1 MALTTT
7 VNKVIYS
14 GNASSTV
21 FSFTFPI
28 PDATYLSVIYTDAA
42 GVETTLSASL
52 YSVTGIGT
60 TTGGT
65 VTYPLTGSPIAVST
79 KLTLVRTVP
88 YTQPTVFSNQGGY
101 FPEIVEGAFDRV
113 AMEIQQLAE
122 IVSRYTVSSISN
134 PATEQTNYTL
144 IQALQTFQT
153 GIDKLTTA
161 GDSLS
166 FNGSSYVRLA
176 RGSSG
181 QYLGVSGTALAWAT
195 PITYGFTGERQ
206 TVQHGPVTTAGLPSF
221 LPATA
226 ASLNLTTQN
235 ISSSYPLVASSAN
248 GANTQGA
255 VNAIGVSTANLTFSG
270 LTLNRAAAT
279 PNYLYVT
286 VVSGALTPA
295 ASLLAPIYQWGGTPS
310 VTNDQFTYNI
320 GEGRMYRGNGSTA
333 TQWSAVFVGEAA
345 TDATT
350 VISTVAYA
358 YNGQYES
365 PFTATLPAIGTFTS
379 VNHNIGVVPQ
389 FRKFAIR
396 CNTID
401 RGYAV
406 GDVLMNDDLGAY
418 DGGNVIPLAV
428 MTTSKLIGITAG
440 SNQAFNAMTK
450 TTGTVVGTLTLA
462 SWDYQFIASR
472 QW

>member
-7 VNKVIYS
+7 VNKVIFS
-14 GNASSTV
+14 GNASATV

-166 FNGSSYVRLA
+166 FNGSSYIRLA

-181 QYLGVSGTALAWAT
+181 QYLGVSGTALAWQT
-195 PITYGFTGERQ
+195 PTTYSNSGVRQ
-206 TVQHGPVTTAGLPSF
+206 TVQGGPVDTAGLPTF
-221 LPATA
+221 LPSTNA
-226 ASLNLTTQN
+226 ALSITTQNLTTT
-235 ISSSYPLVASSAN
+235 SMVLSAAN
-248 GANTQGA
+248 GFGA
-255 VNAIGVSTANLTFSG
+255 SGPTDIIGISAANLTFSG
-270 LTLNRAAAT
+270 LTANRAAAT
-279 PNYLYVT
+279 PNFLYGTISAAGVIT
-286 VVSGALTPA
+286 A
-295 ASLLAPIYQWGGTPS
+295 ASTILAPLYQWGGTPS
-310 VTNDQFTYNI
+310 STSGQITFNI
-320 GEGRMYRGNGSTA
+320 SEMKCYVGNGSTA
-333 TQWSAVFVGEAA
+333 QQTYLVVIGEAA

-358 YNGQYES
+358 FNGRYQS
-365 PFTATLPAIGTFTS
+365 AFTATLPAIGTFTS
-379 VNHNIGVVPQ
+379 ANHNIGVVPQ

-418 DGGNVIPLAV
+418 DGGNEIPLAI
-428 MTTSKLIGITAG
+428 MTTSKLIGITSG
-440 SNQAFNAMTK
+440 SSQAFNAMTK
-450 TTGTVVGTLTLA
+450 TVGTVAGTLTLA

>member
-42 GVETTLSASL
+42 GVETTLSPSL

-358 YNGQYES
+358 YNGRYDS
-365 PFTATLPAIGTFTS
+365 GYTATLPSGGTA
-379 VNHNIGVVPQ
+379 VAKNHNIGIIPVSFDFLANCTTTDAGWSVDEEISSKNMTGFNGSSDTVPVLGSGSKTMTVNTSGSPFYVLNKSTGAVV
-389 FRKFAIR
+389 A
-396 CNTID
+396 
-401 RGYAV
+401 
-406 GDVLMNDDLGAY
+406 
-418 DGGNVIPLAV
+418 
-428 MTTSKLIGITAG
+428 
-440 SNQAFNAMTK
+440 
-450 TTGTVVGTLTLA
+450 LTLA
-462 SWDYQFIASR
+462 SWKYRMVAER
-472 QW
+472 GW